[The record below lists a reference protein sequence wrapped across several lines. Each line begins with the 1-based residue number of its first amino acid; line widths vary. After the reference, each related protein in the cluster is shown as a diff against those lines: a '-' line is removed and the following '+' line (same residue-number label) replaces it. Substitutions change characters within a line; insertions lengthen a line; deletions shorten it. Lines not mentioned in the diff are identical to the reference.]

1 MPVHLRLSKTV
12 DMNTRRFKP
21 DWEMN
26 ASTLLQ
32 ASPSRRPSI
41 STANLA
47 REASSP
53 ITIGPATAVRS
64 DPLVEELR
72 RWP

>member
-32 ASPSRRPSI
+32 ASPSRRPLDI
-41 STANLA
+41 H
-47 REASSP
+47 REPCA
-53 ITIGPATAVRS
+53 GG
-64 DPLVEELR
+64 VEPDHHR
-72 RWP
+72 TCHGGAF